1 MSHFLPV
8 SIAEAADSRPHE
20 SILLPGDA
28 TTGDTKGATQKGAIS
43 MTTEK
48 LTHSGRSTAITHE
61 QQSGISH
68 GRRILDNPW
77 DAQPLAMPPIRPSF
91 ADISVTPE
99 QFLSLLDSLDS
110 SVVSRNDVLPVCLSD
125 FDGTL
130 TSGASGSKI
139 FEYGANTDFFLE
151 QVRPE
156 INKTLHFFSMAPH
169 SWASVG
175 SEFLR
180 ILAAFRSWSKEPG
193 LDAATKE
200 EGTRTVYKM
209 LSWIYAGHT
218 RAEVHEFAERAFRD
232 IGYEQMHLRG
242 AKEIISALAQKGIS
256 TAIISVKFQPI
267 LEVAARHFGV
277 PESAVVGM
285 NLELDSA
292 GRFTTQ
298 IRPPMTFREGKDEAA
313 RSLLASFRK
322 DRSATARP
330 LFAMGDSPAK
340 SDQQML
346 EMAHVALFAEPQTAH
361 DSEYARELI
370 HQGRRALIV
379 DYESTVE
386 GGPVTL
392 FNRHLETQT
401 GPKGRFL

>member
-1 MSHFLPV
+1 M
-8 SIAEAADSRPHE
+8 I
-20 SILLPGDA
+20 
-28 TTGDTKGATQKGAIS
+28 
-43 MTTEK
+43 TEK

-77 DAQPLAMPPIRPSF
+77 DAQPLSMPPIRPSF

-169 SWASVG
+169 
-175 SEFLR
+175 
-180 ILAAFRSWSKEPG
+180 
-193 LDAATKE
+193 
-200 EGTRTVYKM
+200 
-209 LSWIYAGHT
+209 
-218 RAEVHEFAERAFRD
+218 
-232 IGYEQMHLRG
+232 
-242 AKEIISALAQKGIS
+242 
-256 TAIISVKFQPI
+256 
-267 LEVAARHFGV
+267 FGV

-285 NLELDSA
+285 NLEVDSA

-322 DRSATARP
+322 DRSAAARP

-392 FNRHLETQT
+392 FNRHLETQM